1 MYRRVFCFNLLLV
14 LTTTTFAQMGQMGS
28 RPGMTPDMPMPPDTR
43 SSIDLSS
50 KHRIL
55 LSNYC
60 RLDYEG
66 ARLRP
71 DGWKRFRP
79 YTSMSANPDYRSL
92 VIVTRFNV
100 ETPAQLAELV
110 YVNYQDVGYYD
121 ERRGYV
127 ASATSERVEFQ
138 VEEVN
143 NEVKVAKVSTE
154 IPHVSPRAAIAW
166 MNERLANPKTT
177 DVDRV
182 HLRDAV
188 EQLSK
193 ILPRPSLTAPA
204 QGK

>member
-1 MYRRVFCFNLLLV
+1 MYRRLFCFNLLLV
-14 LTTTTFAQMGQMGS
+14 LTTAAFAQMGQIGS
-28 RPGMTPDMPMPPDTR
+28 RPGMTTDVPLPPDTR
-43 SSIDLSS
+43 NSIDLSS
-50 KHRIL
+50 KQRIL

-71 DGWKRFRP
+71 DGWKRFRS
-79 YTSMSANPDYRSL
+79 YTSMSANPDYRSV

-110 YVNYQDVGYYD
+110 YVDYQDVGYYD

-138 VEEVN
+138 VEEAN
-143 NEVKVAKVSTE
+143 NEVKVAKVSNE
-154 IPHVSPRAAIAW
+154 MPHASPRAAIAW
-166 MNERLANPKTT
+166 MNERLADPKTS

-188 EQLSK
+188 EQLNK
-193 ILPRPSLTAPA
+193 LLPQPSLAAPA
-204 QGK
+204 QEK

>member
-1 MYRRVFCFNLLLV
+1 MCRRLFCFNLLLV
-14 LTTTTFAQMGQMGS
+14 LTTATFAQMGQMGS
-28 RPGMTPDMPMPPDTR
+28 RPGMTTDVPMPPDTKN
-43 SSIDLSS
+43 SIDLSS
-50 KHRIL
+50 KQRIL

-79 YTSMSANPDYRSL
+79 YTSTSANPDYRTL
-92 VIVTRFNV
+92 VIVTRFSV

-138 VEEVN
+138 VEENN
-143 NEVKVAKVSTE
+143 NEVLVVKASTE
-154 IPHVSPRAAIAW
+154 MPHVSPRAAIAW
-166 MNERLANPKTT
+166 MNQRLANPKTS
-177 DVDRV
+177 DMDRS

-188 EQLSK
+188 EQLNK
-193 ILPRPSLTAPA
+193 LLLQPLLTAPA